1 MSIHV
6 SGHAIKRYRERVALD
21 ASAHD
26 AAKTIATIVAT
37 GTRRPK
43 PRRWCRPIP
52 TRVST
57 RYVYSAAFPGVC
69 VVVKDEVV
77 VTVFSRS
84 QCAFWRHR
92 QAIVA
97 SGGQW

>member
-1 MSIHV
+1 MPIRV
-6 SGHAIKRYRERVALD
+6 SGHAIQRYRERVAPG
-21 ASAHD
+21 ASVDD
-26 AAKTIATIVAT
+26 AALTITAIVAT

-52 TRVST
+52 ARAAT

-69 VVVKDEVV
+69 VVVKGDAV

-84 QCAFWRHR
+84 QCALWRHQ
-92 QAIVA
+92 QAIV
-97 SGGQW
+97 GGRAQW